1 MNQNLMQKIK
11 NFVLNDIQLGE
22 SEERNS
28 NDLWKKIKNTGS
40 EIWRDTG
47 DMEEASKLWCAEM
60 SASTL

>member
-22 SEERNS
+22 NEERDS

-40 EIWRDTG
+40 EIWLDTG
-47 DMEEASKLWCAEM
+47 DMEEAFKL
-60 SASTL
+60 